1 MKTFHLPDLGEG
13 LQEAE
18 IVSWHV
24 GEGDHVVVDQ
34 PLLSVETAKA
44 IVDVPSPFA
53 GRVARLHVKA
63 GDIVP
68 LASAL
73 IDIDDGEAG
82 DSGTVVGDVKAVSE
96 SVREDIEPAPAA
108 AGRGVRA
115 MPAVR
120 ALASKLGIDLAIVT
134 PSGPDGTILA
144 SDVERVSKILAS
156 VTPMETL
163 RGPRRAMAQI
173 MARAHEEVAAVTL
186 TEDADIH
193 GWAAGEDT
201 TWRLIRAIVA
211 ACRAVPVLNAWYDAK
226 ALGIRKLA
234 QVDLGI
240 ALDMADALFVPVLR
254 DVGGRDKDDLRAAI
268 EQMKIDVGN
277 RAVAPEDLRGNTI
290 TLSNFGMVAG
300 RYASPVIV
308 PPTVAIVGAG
318 RARKQPVAVGDQVAV
333 HRLLPMSLTFD
344 HRAATGIEAARFLKV
359 LIADLE
365 AGA

>member
-96 SVREDIEPAPAA
+96 SVREDIEPAQAA

-120 ALASKLGIDLAIVT
+120 ALASKLGIDLAI
-134 PSGPDGTILA
+134 
-144 SDVERVSKILAS
+144 

-268 EQMKIDVGN
+268 EQMKVDVGN